1 MKKKI
6 AYFIGW
12 ILILEILLQLTAF
25 AVQSWNEQS
34 KKSANTSAG
43 TFNIL
48 CLGESTTGL
57 GGESSYPKILEKK
70 LAIKSNSNLFKVINA
85 GMPSKDT
92 NDILEQADSLIDK
105 NNPSLGILMVGINDY
120 WNLPDREMKW
130 WERSLEWMSE
140 YSRIAKI
147 IRLTIINLKTESPA
161 PISQDVFISTCN
173 QGPKYS
179 TPEYQSQRKL
189 ESLVE
194 KKITNYDIYLNLAEI
209 YRKKNQI
216 QKGIEIL
223 NLGVARLN
231 TQGYCPDS
239 YKLQEKVI
247 EYYEK
252 DLKNSQKALEQI
264 EEYLNQR
271 MISYFRFELV
281 NIRKEIRNKLGMPP
295 AEAKVLTYWENMT
308 FKRNLQYLVRKF
320 QARGIPVI
328 VMQYPLMPV
337 APLKRILLND
347 SGVIFVEN
355 INNFEEVLHKKT
367 YNEVFTDNFAHVF
380 GHMTSLG
387 AQTMAE
393 NLVPVILKI
402 SGDVKNREDF

>member
-12 ILILEILLQLTAF
+12 ILILEVLLQLTAF
-25 AVQSWNEQS
+25 AVQVWNNQS
-34 KKSANTSAG
+34 KKSANVSSG

-57 GGESSYPKILEKK
+57 GGDSSYPRILERK
-70 LAIKSNSNLFKVINA
+70 LAIKSGSDRYKVINA
-85 GMPSKDT
+85 GMPGKDT
-92 NDILEQADSLIDK
+92 NDILDNIDSLIAH

-130 WERSLEWMSE
+130 WEKSLEWMSG

-147 IRLTIINLKTESPA
+147 IRLTMINMKAENSIPEERE
-161 PISQDVFISTCN
+161 VFISTCN

-179 TPEYQSQRKL
+179 TPEYQSQKVL
-189 ESLVE
+189 EELVA
-194 KKITNYDIYLNLAEI
+194 KKITSYDIYLNLSLL
-209 YRKKNQI
+209 YRQKNQI
-216 QKGIEIL
+216 QKSIETLKLGIS
-223 NLGVARLN
+223 RLN
-231 TQGYCPDS
+231 SYGYCADS
-239 YKLQEKVI
+239 YLLQEKVI

-252 DLKNSQKALEQI
+252 DLKDPKKALDQI
-264 EEYLNQR
+264 EEFLNQK
-271 MISYFRFELV
+271 MITHYRFQLLDV
-281 NIRKEIRNKLGMPP
+281 RNRIRKDLGMPP
-295 AEAKVLTYWENMT
+295 AKAKVLTYWENLT
-308 FKRNLQYLVRKF
+308 FKKNLQYLVKKF
-320 QARGIPVI
+320 QEKGLPVI

-347 SGVIFVEN
+347 SGVTFVEN
-355 INNFEEVLHKKT
+355 VNEFEELLKKKS
-367 YNEVFTDNFAHVF
+367 YNEVFSDHFAHVF
-380 GHMTSLG
+380 GHMTPLG

-402 SGDVKNREDF
+402 SGDVKKP